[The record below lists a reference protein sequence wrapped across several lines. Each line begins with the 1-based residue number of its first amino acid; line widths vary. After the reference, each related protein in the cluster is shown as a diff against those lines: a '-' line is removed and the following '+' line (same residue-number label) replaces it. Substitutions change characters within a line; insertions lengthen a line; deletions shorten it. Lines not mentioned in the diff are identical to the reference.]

1 MKRDKELIVSET
13 FDDFNTMRLNYKCL
27 NEVDPA
33 NESSKTCATC
43 FYKDNNFWIY
53 HQHKI
58 EDSEEEKSNPVDKL
72 WLIMRHMGN
81 DREHNF
87 EPGLGYKLEIGDTI
101 KFGRVRY
108 KVIMMHGKQNGL

>member
-1 MKRDKELIVSET
+1 
-13 FDDFNTMRLNYKCL
+13 MRLNYKCL
-27 NEVDPA
+27 YDIDPSNEF
-33 NESSKTCATC
+33 SKTIATC

-53 HQHKI
+53 HSNKI

-87 EPGLGYKLEIGDTI
+87 ESGLGYKLEIGDTI

-108 KVIMMHGKQNGL
+108 KVIMMHGK